1 MRVIGRVDLK
11 LGEIRRKLDE
21 REQARV
27 VGESWLGLK
36 EVLKPADRLTQC
48 EKGEIF
54 YRFLV

>member
-1 MRVIGRVDLK
+1 MRVIGRVYLK

-27 VGESWLGLK
+27 VGESWLGLQ
-36 EVLKPADRLTQC
+36 EVLKLTDRLTQR

-54 YRFLV
+54 YRFLI